1 MATISHLVKGQSDWQ
16 ETVNQLVDYVDG
28 EGSDKWVDSTDG
40 IVLSNGFQSLGH
52 GCHYIYR
59 QFGNGKIVDL
69 IISLTLSADPG
80 SKSMVKAVTLPDN
93 FSAPYYAEFLEN
105 NGIQGTI
112 QGNSVFFSST
122 GNSQGLWFGSQ
133 SHYVI
138 HFTYVHLDD

>member
-1 MATISHLVKGQSDWQ
+1 
-16 ETVNQLVDYVDG
+16 
-28 EGSDKWVDSTDG
+28 
-40 IVLSNGFQSLGH
+40 
-52 GCHYIYR
+52 
-59 QFGNGKIVDL
+59 
-69 IISLTLSADPG
+69 
-80 SKSMVKAVTLPDN
+80 MVKAVTLPDN